1 MVQSLGKG
9 LDEDGDTI
17 EHGTEVEPGKPG
29 KADEVERKECGPRHD
44 GSGIFGLHSFTG
56 NNESNNMINEFGR
69 LKVEGGRSRYVSNK
83 FWVSLSEE
91 VSSAEVIYTFH

>member
-9 LDEDGDTI
+9 LDEDGDTV
-17 EHGTEVEPGKPG
+17 EHDTEVEPAKPE
-29 KADEVERKECGPRHD
+29 KADGVEREECGSRRD
-44 GSGIFGLHSFTG
+44 GSGIFGLHSFIR
-56 NNESNNMINEFGR
+56 NDESNNMINEFGR

-91 VSSAEVIYTFH
+91 VSFSRSDLYM